1 MLNLEIDGKAVQIR
15 NGATVM
21 DAANQLGIYIPYFCY
36 HKKLSIAANCRM
48 CLVHVEKAPKALP
61 ACATPV
67 AEGMKVWT
75 HSDQAIA
82 AQKSVMEFLLINH
95 PLDCPI
101 CDQGGECQ
109 LQDLAVGYGGSSS
122 RYREAKRVV
131 FRKYLGPLV
140 AAEEMTRC
148 IQCTRCVR
156 FTQEVAGFMELG
168 MIGRGE
174 HAEIVSF
181 IGKTV
186 DSELSGNTI
195 DVCPV
200 GALTSRPFRF
210 TARPWELT
218 RRRSVSP
225 HDGLGSN
232 LIVQVKVDRV
242 MRVLP
247 FENEAINE
255 CWLSDKDR
263 FSYEALNCDE
273 RLDSPMIKR
282 GGEWKAVDWQTAL
295 EYVAKGLSDVV
306 AKHGA
311 DALGTLVSPHSTLEE
326 LALAARFTRAL
337 GSEHIDFRLR
347 QTDVRDA
354 GKRAGVPWLGM
365 PVADINALDR
375 VLVVGSFLRKD
386 HPLLAQRLRQA
397 AKKGA
402 DVSSLNAVDDDWLLR
417 IAHKAIVAPSLWPSM
432 LAEIVVAAAQRAGK
446 ATPEALMGIATSSE
460 ADAIAASLLSGSKR
474 AVFLGNAAVQHANAT
489 QLAALAQALCEISGA
504 TLGVLTESA
513 NTLGGYLARALPER
527 DGLDAQRMLA
537 EPRPAYMLVHVE
549 PEFDCANPVAARA
562 ALEKAE
568 FVVVMSPFTHGAAYA
583 DVLLPIAPFT
593 ETSGTFVNCEGRVQT
608 FQAVIYPRAEAR
620 PAWKVLRV
628 LGTLL
633 RLPNFDIDTS
643 EVVRD
648 SVLGEGAVG
657 SRLDN
662 ATTIAIER
670 PASTPAP
677 LERVADVPIYFAD
690 PLVRRATSL
699 QQTADARPPK
709 ARMHRSLL
717 DKLGLSE
724 GAQVKVKQGRGEAV
738 LAAAVDAAVPPGVVR
753 IAAAHASTCGLEGL
767 SGPVTVEKA

>member
-1 MLNLEIDGKAVQIR
+1 MLNLEIDGKAVQVR

-61 ACATPV
+61 ACATP
-67 AEGMKVWT
+67 ATEGMKVWT

-122 RYREAKRVV
+122 RYREEKRVV

-168 MIGRGE
+168 MVGRGE

-181 IGKTV
+181 IGKTI

-195 DVCPV
+195 DLCPV

-263 FSYEALNCDE
+263 FSYEALNSEE
-273 RLDSPMIKR
+273 RLNSPMIKR
-282 GGEWKAVDWQTAL
+282 SGEWKTVDWQTAL
-295 EYVAKGLSDVV
+295 EYVANGLSEVV

-311 DALGTLVSPHSTLEE
+311 EAVGTLASPHSTLEE
-326 LALAARFTRAL
+326 LALAARLTRAL
-337 GSEHIDFRLR
+337 GSDHIDFRLR
-347 QTDVRDA
+347 QTDFRDA
-354 GKRAGVPWLGM
+354 GKRSGIPWLGM
-365 PVADINALDR
+365 PIADINSLDR
-375 VLVVGSFLRKD
+375 ALVVGSFLRKD
-386 HPLLAQRLRQA
+386 HPLIAQRLRQA
-397 AKKGA
+397 AKKNA
-402 DVSSLNAVDDDWLLR
+402 EVSSVNSVDDDWLLR
-417 IAHKAIVAPSLWPSM
+417 VAHKSIVAPSLWPLA
-432 LAEIVVAAAQRAGK
+432 LAEIVVAAAERAGK
-446 ATPEALMGIATSSE
+446 AAPDALAGVAPSREAQ
-460 ADAIAASLLSGSKR
+460 AIAASLLSGTKR
-474 AVFLGNAAVQHANAT
+474 AVFLGNAAVQHADAT
-489 QLAALAQALCEISGA
+489 QIGGLAQALCEISGA

-513 NTLGGYLARALPER
+513 NTLGGYLAHAMPER
-527 DGLDAQRMLA
+527 GGLDAQAMLA
-537 EPRPAYMLVHVE
+537 DPRRAYLLLHVE
-549 PEFDCANPVAARA
+549 PELDCANPVAARA

-568 FVVVMSPFTHGAAYA
+568 LVVVMSPFKHGVAYA
-583 DVLLPIAPFT
+583 DVLLPIAPFS
-593 ETSGTFVNCEGRVQT
+593 ETPGTFVNCEGRVQT
-608 FQAVIYPRAEAR
+608 FQAVVYPRAEAR

-633 RLPNFDIDTS
+633 RLPDFDLDTS
-643 EVVRD
+643 EVIRD
-648 SVLGEGAVG
+648 AVLGEGPVEA
-657 SRLDN
+657 RLNN
-662 ATTIAIER
+662 AATVAIER
-670 PASTPAP
+670 PSTMPAP

-690 PLVRRATSL
+690 PLVRRATPL

-717 DKLGLSE
+717 DKLGLIE